1 MTAIVI
7 ARYRSNAADYE
18 RVASFRHADFD
29 ALTEIARAEGC
40 LHHRVAVSDDDNEVI
55 LIDEWPDAEAYN
67 RFALN
72 PAVVDILRRFALL
85 DPPETDYYRS
95 IPDPAEF

>member
-7 ARYRSNAADYE
+7 TRLKSHAADWE
-18 RVASFRHADFD
+18 RATRSRPGEFD
-29 ALTEIARAEGC
+29 VLSEMAKAEGC
-40 LHHRVAVSDDDNEVI
+40 LHHRVAVSDDDRDVI
-55 LIDEWPDAEAYN
+55 LIDEWPDEEAYN

-72 PAVVDILRRFALL
+72 PTVIDLLQGLALQ

-95 IPDPAEF
+95 IKDPAEF